1 MKAVRR
7 QDLINLIAGYYREF
21 LDPEHKSINDIIKG
35 YGDIE
40 IYIDSIFISIVDC
53 RGLFSNDDVKK
64 VIMTEFAKNLEAV
77 TFGNLK
83 VIRVA
88 CNKTSGIMWIEIA
101 NAYEVI
107 E

>member
-7 QDLINLIAGYYREF
+7 EDLINLIASYYCEF
-21 LDPEHKSINDIIKG
+21 IDPDHKPINDILNG
-35 YGDIE
+35 YGDIQ
-40 IYIDSIFISIVDC
+40 IDIDSIHITVRDF
-53 RGLFSNDDVKK
+53 RGLFSRDIVKSA
-64 VIMTEFAKNLEAV
+64 IMTEFAKNLEAV

-83 VIRVA
+83 VIRIGGRKNSV
-88 CNKTSGIMWIEIA
+88 WIEIA

>member
-7 QDLINLIAGYYREF
+7 QDLINLIASYYCEF
-21 LDPEHKSINDIIKG
+21 IDPEHKPINDIIDG
-35 YGDIE
+35 HGDIQIE
-40 IYIDSIFISIVDC
+40 IDSIYISIGDF
-53 RGLFSNDDVKK
+53 RGLFSKDDVKK

-83 VIRVA
+83 VIRIV
-88 CNKTSGIMWIEIA
+88 CSKRSGRMWIEIA